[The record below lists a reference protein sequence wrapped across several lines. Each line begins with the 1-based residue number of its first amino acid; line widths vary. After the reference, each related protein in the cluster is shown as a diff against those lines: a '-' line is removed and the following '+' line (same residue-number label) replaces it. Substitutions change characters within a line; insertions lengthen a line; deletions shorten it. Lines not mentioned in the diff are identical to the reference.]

1 MQALYEMIGISK
13 QGHYKKVR
21 HHQEQVQVR
30 DGVVEAARELRKA
43 HPRLGCRK
51 LYGEL
56 KPVGMGRD
64 KTEALLLSHGFRLKR
79 KRNRYRT
86 TYAGKHGYPNRITNL
101 KLTGVNQL
109 WVSDI
114 TYIPVPSKKPY
125 YLTLIL
131 DVYSR
136 KIKGW
141 SLSDTLTAEDTVV
154 IAYRQALATMDKP
167 QDKQLIFHSDKG
179 SQYIYK
185 PFTELHSENQVLPS
199 MGGKAW
205 ENAHAESLNGIL
217 KNEYID
223 FAHSRLSLK
232 QGRVLIGKIVEKYN
246 YQRPHGSLKNMK
258 PVEFETFVEQLTA
271 QQRPIFKI
279 NY

>member
-1 MQALYEMIGISK
+1 MNALYQMVGISK
-13 QGHYKKVR
+13 QGHYKKVLN
-21 HHQEQVQVR
+21 QEKQETICNRVLT
-30 DGVVEAARELRKA
+30 GASALRKE

-51 LYGEL
+51 LYKEL
-56 KPVGMGRD
+56 NPVGMGRD
-64 KTEALLLSHGFRLKR
+64 KTEAFLLSHGFRLKR

-86 TYAGKHGYPNRITNL
+86 TYAGRNWYPNRITDL
-101 KLTGVNQL
+101 KLTGINQL

-114 TYIPVPSKKPY
+114 TYIPVGAKSPF

-141 SLSDTLTAEDTVV
+141 SLADTLLAEATVMS
-154 IAYRQALATMDKP
+154 AYRQAIATIAKRDREH
-167 QDKQLIFHSDKG
+167 LIFHSDKG
-179 SQYIYK
+179 SQYVYK
-185 PFTELHSENQVLPS
+185 KLAQLHVAHQVLPS

-217 KNEYID
+217 KNEYI
-223 FAHSRLSLK
+223 HLEHTEMSLK
-232 QGRVLIGKIVEKYN
+232 QGRKFMETVIEKYN
-246 YQRPHGSLKNMK
+246 YKRPHGALKNMK
-258 PVEFETFVEQLTA
+258 PVEFETFVQQLTA
-271 QQRPIFKI
+271 EQKPTFKI